1 MPKDR
6 RHITL
11 ALVKVISQLSPSPST
26 ASVATSGLVAM
37 MTKPLPGPIITIAA
51 AVAGCSCGTTCVCT
65 PAIRCR
71 RSGSGSRIASTAFR
85 GLKTTDRGALEL
97 PIARILAA
105 AALVVA
111 LITAG
116 AELPIAQRVLEV
128 ATRGNY
134 TISSNRGVYA
144 TKSRDPHV
152 RSIGIG

>member
-1 MPKDR
+1 
-6 RHITL
+6 
-11 ALVKVISQLSPSPST
+11 
-26 ASVATSGLVAM
+26 
-37 MTKPLPGPIITIAA
+37 
-51 AVAGCSCGTTCVCT
+51 
-65 PAIRCR
+65 
-71 RSGSGSRIASTAFR
+71 
-85 GLKTTDRGALEL
+85 L